1 MIYDGRLLG
10 LSVFLYTNLVDFF
23 VVCYNREME
32 ILNEQKEL
40 AGYFA
45 DCLLEARYVAG
56 LDEAGYET
64 IRQDLIDR
72 INREISQ
79 VIFDNITAA
88 QLEEM
93 ESLLDDEDME
103 QLAVFLREAIPD
115 LRQLILRRL
124 LEIKNEVII

>member
-1 MIYDGRLLG
+1 MD
-10 LSVFLYTNLVDFF
+10 LVENQQ
-23 VVCYNREME
+23 V
-32 ILNEQKEL
+32 L

-45 DCLLEARYVAG
+45 DCLLDAKHPSG

-79 VIFDNITAA
+79 IIFDNLSSA
-88 QLEEM
+88 QLEELETM
-93 ESLLDDEDME
+93 INEADFEALSELLK
-103 QLAVFLREAIPD
+103 EAIPD

-124 LEIKNEVII
+124 LEIKNEHSV

>member
-1 MIYDGRLLG
+1 
-10 LSVFLYTNLVDFF
+10 
-23 VVCYNREME
+23 ME
-32 ILNEQKEL
+32 ILHEQKEL

-56 LDEAGYET
+56 LDEASYET

-72 INREISQ
+72 LNREISQ
-79 VIFDNITAA
+79 VVFDNITAA

-93 ESLLDDEDME
+93 ETLLDDDDMD
-103 QLAVFLREAIPD
+103 QLAVFLQETIPD

-124 LEIKNEVII
+124 LEIKNEVTI